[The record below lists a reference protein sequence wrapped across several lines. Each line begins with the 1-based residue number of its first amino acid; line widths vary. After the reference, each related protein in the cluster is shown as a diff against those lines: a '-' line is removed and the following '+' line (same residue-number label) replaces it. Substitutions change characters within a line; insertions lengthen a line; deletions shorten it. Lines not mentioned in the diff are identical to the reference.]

1 MGQKQKYKRYAKGG
15 RFKQSGE
22 GLRSSVSQIAKQRQ
36 TEIDALKLQ
45 QLQHQRISQNQIAGF
60 DRKFTKEQQNSQ
72 QIQDLETKI
81 YNNKIK
87 YLNIRADR
95 EVENLLGQ
103 AKAKQQE
110 SEFWAGIASEF
121 GGALA
126 KQAGNLYKAYE
137 FAEAQKRFESEGA
150 TNFFEIHDAKDKAA
164 TNNLQDLL
172 DNIAQYGSNYED
184 DDIKTSISSSFG
196 RSTASYGASRA
207 SEWRDNK
214 EVIVGTTSQS
224 TDSKGQRIW
233 NKDTASKLLIAR
245 AYNFLDKHQI
255 SPYSKAGRQI
265 LSDARKWGNAATW
278 DLDGKHSLKK
288 DSAQLFSQ
296 SKTIAGIYKN
306 LSANPSKDDLELL
319 ETNVTGYIE
328 YKLKAVIPG
337 TKPFSFIRSKDHKM
351 TLPEAASALAREL
364 KEADPTLTFEDIEDL
379 FSKVRVPWGRGKY
392 KDDIKKA
399 EKKWNILGKIG
410 QSKFIQKIKES
421 PDYNPNNKFESG
433 DAKKIFIEKQLLAEK
448 ESRPFWDKELEG
460 AGWLDDVEDSFNR
473 EAEAQKN
480 RAKSTKSANAEV
492 DIKKW
497 KESITNDPTILTDP
511 EKRNEAKLRATA
523 VGVDTKYAN
532 AILEDLDWNKTT
544 HGDWAASELFKKAVR
559 SGDLDEATYY
569 FTKLAPSAREA
580 HADDMKGI
588 NDAYKAGVTIK
599 SVRETTSGY
608 IDDEHKSNLLGKAK
622 NSTTKR
628 AKDAAEQRWW
638 YYYNRL
644 GNIEDTTAR
653 VKEAN
658 KLVADEIKVGVKE
671 GTGIFAAT
679 PRSKDN
685 DTLVWNN
692 FTDGSNTTSTVIT
705 KGNAYDILFNPE
717 QRVEGEDEYDRLKRI
732 LTPKEKIQLE
742 LRAQRGDNSSVP
754 ENVTLAAALLGR
766 TEKDI
771 INVIL
776 NKTRKDPN
784 DPKST
789 EDIEIEWR
797 ADVNDLSKKLLEK
810 FYERKNIPGVMLG
823 TEFFMV
829 TGELPMRDYI
839 RNQDKYIDQFNQ
851 IGLDPSDFYQ
861 GSLLGDVSMEDVIRD
876 SSKSGYY
883 YNPFSG
889 KLVKLGGK

>member
-36 TEIDALKLQ
+36 TEIDSLKLQ

-87 YLNIRADR
+87 NLNIRADR

-110 SEFWAGIASEF
+110 SEFWSGVASDF

-137 FAEAQKRFESEGA
+137 FAEAQKRFESEGS
-150 TNFFEIHDAKDKAA
+150 TDFFEAFDANDEQQRKVQ
-164 TNNLQDLL
+164 QDLL
-172 DNIAQYGSNYED
+172 DNIALHGSKFSD
-184 DDIKTSISSSFG
+184 DDVKTSISSTFG
-196 RSTASYGASRA
+196 RSSASYGRQRA
-207 SEWRDNK
+207 SEFRDNK

-224 TDSKGQRIW
+224 TDSKGNRIW

-245 AYNFLDKHQI
+245 AYNFLDKHKI

-265 LSDARKWGNAATW
+265 LSDARKWGNAETW
-278 DLDGKHSLKK
+278 DLDGKHSLKN
-288 DSAQLFSQ
+288 DTAQLFSQ
-296 SKTIAGIYKN
+296 SKTIASIYKG
-306 LSANPSKDDLELL
+306 LSSNPSKEDLELL
-319 ETNVTGYIE
+319 ATNVTGYIE
-328 YKLKAVIPG
+328 YKLRATISG
-337 TKPFSFIRSKDHKM
+337 TKPFSFIRPKDHKM
-351 TLPEAASALAREL
+351 SLPEAASALAKEL
-364 KEADPTLTFEDIEDL
+364 KEADPSLTFENIEDL
-379 FSKVRVPWGRGKY
+379 FSKVQVPWGRGKY
-392 KDDIKKA
+392 KDDTKKA
-399 EKKWNILGKIG
+399 EKKWNILGKLG
-410 QSKFIQKIKES
+410 QSKFIDNLRES
-421 PDYNPNNKFESG
+421 PDYNPDNKFESG
-433 DAKKIFIEKQLLAEK
+433 DAKKIFIEQQLLAQK
-448 ESRPFWDKELEG
+448 EGRPDWLTSLTG
-460 AGWLDDVEDSFNR
+460 GGWLDDVEDSFNR
-473 EAEAQKN
+473 EAKAQEN
-480 RAKSTKSANAEV
+480 RAKSTKSANAQV

-497 KESITNDPTILTDP
+497 KESIKNDPTILTDP

-523 VGVDTKYAN
+523 VGVDSTYAN
-532 AILEDLDWNKTT
+532 EIFKDLDWNKTT

-559 SGDLDEATYY
+559 SGDIDEATYY
-569 FTKLAPSAREA
+569 FTKLNPAAREA
-580 HADDMKGI
+580 HADDMDGI
-588 NDAYKAGVTIK
+588 EAAYKAGVTVK
-599 SVRETTSGY
+599 SVRERTNGF
-608 IDDEHKSNLLGKAK
+608 IDDEHKANLIGKAK
-622 NSTTKR
+622 NSTTKG

-653 VKEAN
+653 IEKADA
-658 KLVADEIKVGVKE
+658 LVADEIKAGVKE

-679 PRSKDN
+679 PISKDN
-685 DTLVWNN
+685 DTLVWDN
-692 FTDGSNTTSTVIT
+692 FTDGSNTTSTVVT

-717 QRVEGEDEYDRLKRI
+717 QQVEGEDTYDRLKNI

-742 LRAQRGDNSSVP
+742 LRAQRGDNSSIP
-754 ENVTLAAALLGR
+754 ENVTLAASYLNM
-766 TEKDI
+766 TEKQVID
-771 INVIL
+771 VIL
-776 NKTRKDPN
+776 NKTRDN
-784 DPKST
+784 KS
-789 EDIEIEWR
+789 DIEIEWT
-797 ADVNDLSKKLLEK
+797 ADVNDLSGKLLSK
-810 FYERKNIPGVMLG
+810 FYKRKDIPGVMLG
-823 TEFFMV
+823 TEYFMS

-876 SSKSGYY
+876 SSKSGFY